1 MFIATWANLVIS
13 PSRATPSPGGCRSC
27 RSLDGLF
34 PRLYKHFAPPGLTAT
49 KSLNTRKIKRN
60 NVGAGKTRPYVVAL
74 LRLFF
79 KIHQSESPG
88 VQIASA
94 MPGTSGRID
103 SISVESAGAAPSTLS
118 PASAF

>member
-1 MFIATWANLVIS
+1 
-13 PSRATPSPGGCRSC
+13 
-27 RSLDGLF
+27 LDGLF

-60 NVGAGKTRPYVVAL
+60 NVGAGFPRPIALITDPSGENPPLRWIAL

-103 SISVESAGAAPSTLS
+103 SISVESAGAAPSKLS